1 MQVIKSIPN
10 NHTMTGDWKYL
21 FITYGMAIMFYSM
34 MAWLF
39 WFRSKGRAKHMI
51 AFIMLMIA
59 LQNVKDLAIID
70 TDNAYDPSLSA
81 IATCVDIIAV
91 PIYGFILVEL
101 CRPGWIKTRWMVMTE
116 VPFVVMSMLYVL
128 TQNHLFYMLLWVLSL
143 AYGLWCIV
151 WMIHDLPRYHRWLK
165 NEYSYQENINLH
177 WLRGVTLL
185 FFIILCIWVVDCI
198 YPSTL
203 IDTIYIL
210 SSLVGWMVVCY
221 FINRQELVIKE
232 VIDSLPTE
240 TAEPLAPATADGET
254 EESDNERI
262 QLLSEQLEKLFT
274 VDKVYLEPR
283 LRLVDLAQKLGT
295 NRTYLSNFFNKERQ
309 TTFYEFVNGY
319 RISHSENLLTTTDY
333 TLDVVAELSGFNSL
347 STFRRAFSVKNNCS
361 PQEYRSVNTS
371 NCQN

>member
-116 VPFVVMSMLYVL
+116 VPFVVMSLLYVL

-240 TAEPLAPATADGET
+240 TAEPLAPAAADGET

-347 STFRRAFSVKNNCS
+347 STFRRTFSVKNNCS

>member
-116 VPFVVMSMLYVL
+116 VPFVVMSLLYVL

-240 TAEPLAPATADGET
+240 TAESLAPAAADGET

>member
-70 TDNAYDPSLSA
+70 TDNVYDPSLSA

-116 VPFVVMSMLYVL
+116 VPFVVMSLLYVL

-240 TAEPLAPATADGET
+240 TAEPLAPAAADGET

-274 VDKVYLEPR
+274 GDKVYLEPR

>member
-262 QLLSEQLEKLFT
+262 KAFSEQLEKLFT

>member
-1 MQVIKSIPN
+1 
-10 NHTMTGDWKYL
+10 MTDDWKYL

-101 CRPGWIKTRWMVMTE
+101 CRPGWIKMRWMVMTE
-116 VPFVVMSMLYVL
+116 VPFVVMSLLYVV
-128 TQNHLFYMLLWVLSL
+128 TQNDLFYMLLWLLSL
-143 AYGLWCIV
+143 AYGMWCIV
-151 WMIHDLPRYHRWLK
+151 WVAHDLPRYHRWLK

-185 FFIILCIWVVDCI
+185 FFIILCLWVVDCI
-198 YPSTL
+198 YPSA
-203 IDTIYIL
+203 IFDTIYIL

-232 VIDSLPTE
+232 VVDSLPTE
-240 TAEPLAPATADGET
+240 TAGETAPAAADGET
-254 EESDNERI
+254 EESDNDRI
-262 QLLSEQLEKLFT
+262 QALSEQLEKLFA

>member
-70 TDNAYDPSLSA
+70 TDNVYDPSLSA

-116 VPFVVMSMLYVL
+116 VPFVVVSLLYVL

-240 TAEPLAPATADGET
+240 TAEPLAPAAADGET

>member
-39 WFRSKGRAKHMI
+39 WFRSRGRAKHMI

-116 VPFVVMSMLYVL
+116 VPFVVMSLLYVL

-151 WMIHDLPRYHRWLK
+151 WVVHDLPRYHRWLK

>member
-39 WFRSKGRAKHMI
+39 WFRSRGRAKHMI

-70 TDNAYDPSLSA
+70 TDNVYDPSLSA

-116 VPFVVMSMLYVL
+116 VPFVVMSLLYVL

-151 WMIHDLPRYHRWLK
+151 WVVHDLPRYHRWLK

-240 TAEPLAPATADGET
+240 TAEPLAPAAADGET

>member
-39 WFRSKGRAKHMI
+39 WFRSRGRAKHMI

-91 PIYGFILVEL
+91 PIYGIILVEL

-116 VPFVVMSMLYVL
+116 VPFVVMSLLYVL

-151 WMIHDLPRYHRWLK
+151 WVVHDLPRYHRWLK

-240 TAEPLAPATADGET
+240 TAEPLAPAAADGET

>member
-39 WFRSKGRAKHMI
+39 WFRSRGRAKHMI

-116 VPFVVMSMLYVL
+116 VPFVVMSLLYVL
-128 TQNHLFYMLLWVLSL
+128 TQSHLFYMLLWLLSL

-151 WMIHDLPRYHRWLK
+151 WVVHDLPRYHRWLK

-177 WLRGVTLL
+177 WLIGVTLL

-240 TAEPLAPATADGET
+240 TAEPLAPAAADGET

-262 QLLSEQLEKLFT
+262 KLLSEQLEKLFT

>member
-116 VPFVVMSMLYVL
+116 VPFVVMSLLYVL

-151 WMIHDLPRYHRWLK
+151 WVIHDLPRYHRWLK

-232 VIDSLPTE
+232 VIDSLPAE
-240 TAEPLAPATADGET
+240 TAEPLAPAAADGET

>member
-39 WFRSKGRAKHMI
+39 WFRSRGRAKHMI

-116 VPFVVMSMLYVL
+116 VPFVVMSLLYVL

-240 TAEPLAPATADGET
+240 TAEPLAPAAADGET

>member
-116 VPFVVMSMLYVL
+116 VPFVVMSLLYVL

-151 WMIHDLPRYHRWLK
+151 WMVHDLPRYHRWLK

-240 TAEPLAPATADGET
+240 TAEPLAPAAADGET

-262 QLLSEQLEKLFT
+262 LLLSEQLEKLFT

>member
-101 CRPGWIKTRWMVMTE
+101 CRSGWIKMRWMVMTE
-116 VPFVVMSMLYVL
+116 VPFVVMSLLYVL

-151 WMIHDLPRYHRWLK
+151 WVVHDLPRYHRWLK

-240 TAEPLAPATADGET
+240 TAEPLAPAAADGET

-262 QLLSEQLEKLFT
+262 KAFSEQLEKLFT

>member
-39 WFRSKGRAKHMI
+39 WFRSRGRAKHMI

-70 TDNAYDPSLSA
+70 TDNVYDPSLSA

-116 VPFVVMSMLYVL
+116 APFVVMSLLYVL

-151 WMIHDLPRYHRWLK
+151 WVVHDLPRYHRWLK

-240 TAEPLAPATADGET
+240 TAEPLAPAAADGET

-283 LRLVDLAQKLGT
+283 LRLVDQAQKLGT

>member
-10 NHTMTGDWKYL
+10 NHTVTGDWKYL

-116 VPFVVMSMLYVL
+116 VPFVVMSLLYVL

-177 WLRGVTLL
+177 CLRGVTLL

-232 VIDSLPTE
+232 VIDSLPAE

>member
-39 WFRSKGRAKHMI
+39 WFRSRGRAKHMI

-70 TDNAYDPSLSA
+70 TDNVYDPSLSA

-116 VPFVVMSMLYVL
+116 VPFVVVSLLYVL

>member
-116 VPFVVMSMLYVL
+116 VPFVVMSLLYVL

-232 VIDSLPTE
+232 VIDSLQTE
-240 TAEPLAPATADGET
+240 TAEPLAPAAADGET

>member
-39 WFRSKGRAKHMI
+39 WFRSRGRAKHMI

-116 VPFVVMSMLYVL
+116 VPFVVMSLLYVL

>member
-116 VPFVVMSMLYVL
+116 VPFVVMSLLYVL

-240 TAEPLAPATADGET
+240 TAEPLAPAAADGET

-262 QLLSEQLEKLFT
+262 KAFSEQLEKLFT

>member
-39 WFRSKGRAKHMI
+39 WFRSRGRAKHMI

-116 VPFVVMSMLYVL
+116 VPFVVMSLLYVL

-151 WMIHDLPRYHRWLK
+151 WVVHDLPRYHRWLK

-185 FFIILCIWVVDCI
+185 FFIILCIWVVDYI

-240 TAEPLAPATADGET
+240 TAEPLAPAAADGET

>member
-39 WFRSKGRAKHMI
+39 WFRSRGRAKHMI

-128 TQNHLFYMLLWVLSL
+128 TQNHLFYMFLWLLSL

-151 WMIHDLPRYHRWLK
+151 WVVHDLPRYHRWLK

-203 IDTIYIL
+203 IDTIYTL

-240 TAEPLAPATADGET
+240 TAEPLAPAAADGET

-262 QLLSEQLEKLFT
+262 KLLSEQLEKLFT

-319 RISHSENLLTTTDY
+319 RISHSEKLLTTTDY

>member
-116 VPFVVMSMLYVL
+116 VPFVVMSLIYVL

-240 TAEPLAPATADGET
+240 TAEPLAPAAADGET

>member
-116 VPFVVMSMLYVL
+116 VPFVVMSLLYVL

-151 WMIHDLPRYHRWLK
+151 WVVHDLPRYHRWLK

-240 TAEPLAPATADGET
+240 TAEPLAPAAADGET

-262 QLLSEQLEKLFT
+262 KAFSEQLEKLFT

-347 STFRRAFSVKNNCS
+347 STFRRAFSVKNNFS

>member
-116 VPFVVMSMLYVL
+116 VPFVVVSLLYVL

-240 TAEPLAPATADGET
+240 TAEPLAPAAADGET

-262 QLLSEQLEKLFT
+262 KAFSEQLEKLFT

>member
-39 WFRSKGRAKHMI
+39 WFRSKGRAKHMV

-116 VPFVVMSMLYVL
+116 VPFVVMSLLYVL

-240 TAEPLAPATADGET
+240 TAEPLAPAAADGET

>member
-1 MQVIKSIPN
+1 
-10 NHTMTGDWKYL
+10 MTGDWKYL

-39 WFRSKGRAKHMI
+39 WFRSRGRAKHMI

-240 TAEPLAPATADGET
+240 TAEPLAPAAADGET

-262 QLLSEQLEKLFT
+262 KAFSEQLEKLFT

-347 STFRRAFSVKNNCS
+347 STFRRAFLVKNNCS

>member
-116 VPFVVMSMLYVL
+116 VPFVVMSLLYVL

-151 WMIHDLPRYHRWLK
+151 WMVHDLPRYHRWLK

-185 FFIILCIWVVDCI
+185 FFIILSIWVVDCI

-240 TAEPLAPATADGET
+240 TAEPLAPAAADGET

>member
-70 TDNAYDPSLSA
+70 TDNVYDPSLSA

-116 VPFVVMSMLYVL
+116 VPFVVMSLLYVL

-203 IDTIYIL
+203 IGTIYIL

-240 TAEPLAPATADGET
+240 TAEPLAPAAADGET

-262 QLLSEQLEKLFT
+262 KAFSEQLEKLFT

>member
-39 WFRSKGRAKHMI
+39 WFRSRGRTKHMI

-116 VPFVVMSMLYVL
+116 VPFVVMSLLYVL

-151 WMIHDLPRYHRWLK
+151 WVVHDLPRYHRWLK

>member
-39 WFRSKGRAKHMI
+39 WFRSRGRAKHMI

-116 VPFVVMSMLYVL
+116 VPFVVMSLLYVV
-128 TQNHLFYMLLWVLSL
+128 THNDLFYMLLWLLSL

-151 WMIHDLPRYHRWLK
+151 WVAHDLPRYHRWLK

-203 IDTIYIL
+203 IDTIYTL

-240 TAEPLAPATADGET
+240 TAEPLAPAAADGET

-262 QLLSEQLEKLFT
+262 KLLSEQLEKLFT

-319 RISHSENLLTTTDY
+319 RISHSEKLLTTTDY

>member
-143 AYGLWCIV
+143 AYGLCCIV

-240 TAEPLAPATADGET
+240 TAEPLAPAAADGET

-262 QLLSEQLEKLFT
+262 KLLSEQLEKLFT

>member
-116 VPFVVMSMLYVL
+116 VPFVVMSLLYVL

-240 TAEPLAPATADGET
+240 TAEPLAPAAADGET

>member
-70 TDNAYDPSLSA
+70 TDNVYDPSLSA

-116 VPFVVMSMLYVL
+116 VPFVVMSLLYVL

-151 WMIHDLPRYHRWLK
+151 WVVHDLPRYHRWLK

-240 TAEPLAPATADGET
+240 TAEPLTPAAADGET

>member
-116 VPFVVMSMLYVL
+116 VPFVVMSLLYVL

-151 WMIHDLPRYHRWLK
+151 WVVHDLPRYHRWLK

-240 TAEPLAPATADGET
+240 TAEPLAPAAADGET

-262 QLLSEQLEKLFT
+262 LLLSEQLEKLFT

>member
-116 VPFVVMSMLYVL
+116 VPFVVMSLLYVL

-151 WMIHDLPRYHRWLK
+151 WVVHDLPRYHRWLK

-177 WLRGVTLL
+177 WLREVTLL

>member
-116 VPFVVMSMLYVL
+116 VPFMVMSLLYVL

-151 WMIHDLPRYHRWLK
+151 WVVHDLPRYHRWLK

-262 QLLSEQLEKLFT
+262 KAFSEQLEKLFT

>member
-70 TDNAYDPSLSA
+70 TDNVYDPSLSA

-116 VPFVVMSMLYVL
+116 VPFVVMSLLYVL

-151 WMIHDLPRYHRWLK
+151 WVVHDLPRYHRWLK

-240 TAEPLAPATADGET
+240 TAEPLAPAAADGET

-262 QLLSEQLEKLFT
+262 KAFSEQLEKLFT